1 MIDLILKKIFGS
13 KNERELKR
21 MAPLVDR
28 VNALEPHFRRLSDA
42 ELQQYTPKF
51 KERIAQGED
60 LDDLL
65 PEAFAAAR
73 EASVRVLGMRPFDVQ
88 IFGGIVLLEG

>member
-21 MAPLVDR
+21 MAPLVDAIN
-28 VNALEPHFRRLSDA
+28 VLEPEYRALSDA
-42 ELQQYTPKF
+42 GLRAKTAEF
-51 KERIAQGED
+51 RERLDREEP

-65 PEAFAAAR
+65 PRPSPRSGGLHPGPGAA
-73 EASVRVLGMRPFDVQ
+73 SL
-88 IFGGIVLLEG
+88 